1 MLFVDLG
8 NSLGITSSN
17 YVYLA
22 CGTQEQCSVGI
33 VALALRKEVIFLA
46 T

>member
-1 MLFVDLG
+1 MLFVDVS
-8 NSLGITSSN
+8 NSLGIASSN

-22 CGTQEQCSVGI
+22 CGTREECYVGI